1 VNRRALCAQAAD
13 QGHVEAWFHLGVL
26 HLRGWGAP
34 ASATQ
39 ALYFFSL
46 AAKMGHLLA
55 QYNLAMMH
63 LSGAAAEKRAPRP
76 PRPPA
81 RPPARPRL
89 RPLLLEGWHATQL
102 RPGLQCLG
110 RPRPPACVI
119 AVQRPRHAEGGL
131 PVADPGQGRGRVIR
145 PALWVRLL
153 WAGPAAPRRARPGPA
168 PARRAGCT
176 AALEL
181 LKRVAERGPWAAVL
195 QDAAAAWAAGDAA
208 GALLAYLRGAE
219 AGLELAQA
227 NAAWLLGRGL
237 GAGPGPAAQA
247 LALRLHQRAA
257 GQGNVEA
264 LLQLGDS
271 HWYGRGVRR
280 DWGRAAQLYA
290 AAAKFQDAQALFNLG
305 LMHEFGAGLPRDLHL
320 AKRHYDRALEARPD
334 ARVPVQL
341 ALASLALHG
350 WWDRA
355 RPYLPARLDWLWAR
369 VYAIP
374 DPGATLQAV
383 TQGELAG
390 ARDNIGLGLGL
401 LERLLDTG
409 LVGARGG
416 GGSGGGAGE
425 RALGGERGAGG
436 PPGERPAG
444 GRAWLGNTGESLLLL
459 ALCAG
464 LWLVLW
470 RRRSLRAAQ
479 PAGLRGL
486 HAERPPAT
494 AAAAAGAAAQQAAA
508 AAVPAAPA
516 PAAPA
521 AAPAAAVHVAAAV
534 APAPDGARPAG
545 GEAVA
550 VGGEAVGSA
559 AVADGAATAEPAGVG
574 AAVRAEAAP
583 GAAPQDGVVEPRQ
596 QADEAALGGG
606 DS

>member
-1 VNRRALCAQAAD
+1 MQTA
-13 QGHVEAWFHLGVL
+13 
-26 HLRGWGAP
+26 
-34 ASATQ
+34 
-39 ALYFFSL
+39 
-46 AAKMGHLLA
+46 
-55 QYNLAMMH
+55 
-63 LSGAAAEKRAPRP
+63 
-76 PRPPA
+76 
-81 RPPARPRL
+81 
-89 RPLLLEGWHATQL
+89 
-102 RPGLQCLG
+102 LG
-110 RPRPPACVI
+110 RP
-119 AVQRPRHAEGGL
+119 
-131 PVADPGQGRGRVIR
+131 GR
-145 PALWVRLL
+145 
-153 WAGPAAPRRARPGPA
+153 AAPRATRGRA
-168 PARRAGCT
+168 ARRAGCT

-409 LVGARGG
+409 LLGARGG
-416 GGSGGGAGE
+416 GGGGGASE
-425 RALGGERGAGG
+425 RALGGERGAGA

-444 GRAWLGNTGESLLLL
+444 GRPWLGNTGESLLLL
-459 ALCAG
+459 ALCAS

-486 HAERPPAT
+486 HAERPPAIAAVAAST
-494 AAAAAGAAAQQAAA
+494 AVQPAVA
-508 AAVPAAPA
+508 AAVPAAPT
-516 PAAPA
+516 PGAPA
-521 AAPAAAVHVAAAV
+521 AAPAPSIRMAAAA

-545 GEAVA
+545 GEAGA
-550 VGGEAVGSA
+550 VGGEAVDSA
-559 AVADGAATAEPAGVG
+559 AAADGAATAEPAGAG
-574 AAVRAEAAP
+574 AAGRAEAVP
-583 GAAPQDGVVEPRQ
+583 EAAPQDTMVEPKQ
-596 QADEAALGGG
+596 QADEAAPGGG
-606 DS
+606 DG